1 MNGQLHVKFCQASIF
16 SDILS
21 CPLDEFKKKLIW
33 IPALLLGTLSNNDGS
48 DDKDSDGDGISYD
61 VGGNS
66 KASKVVGFGGD
77 YSDTVMVMMTVMV
90 VVMWMVTAM
99 VVMVR
104 VMTSVGS
111 ITGNDS
117 DHGIRG
123 NDHGNGGDHDS
134 DV

>member
-1 MNGQLHVKFCQASIF
+1 M
-16 SDILS
+16 
-21 CPLDEFKKKLIW
+21 
-33 IPALLLGTLSNNDGS
+33 GTLSNNDGS
-48 DDKDSDGDGISYD
+48 DDKDSDGDGINYD

-90 VVMWMVTAM
+90 VVMWMARAM

-111 ITGNDS
+111 ITDS

-123 NDHGNGGDHDS
+123 NDRGNGGDYDS